1 MMPTCPCW
9 RKAARRDGQPP
20 EDVWADVW
28 PDVAQAVNDAFAGT
42 SRSFKNLPLMMD
54 RDGSMRETFWT
65 FSYSP
70 LRVGCGS
77 VAGILCVVS
86 EQTERVIE
94 RDLHSRQVAAIT
106 EQAREAHL
114 ELVRAREQLRQSQK
128 LEAIGQLTG
137 GVAHDFNNLLQ
148 VITGSVDMPCT
159 RGRQMTTDAATS
171 RPLQQHRTA
180 PPS

>member
-1 MMPTCPCW
+1 
-9 RKAARRDGQPP
+9 
-20 EDVWADVW
+20 
-28 PDVAQAVNDAFAGT
+28 
-42 SRSFKNLPLMMD
+42 
-54 RDGSMRETFWT
+54 
-65 FSYSP
+65 
-70 LRVGCGS
+70 

-148 VITGSVDMPCT
+148 VITGSVDMLLHTWPSDDARLRYIQAIATAADRAT
-159 RGRQMTTDAATS
+159 R
-171 RPLQQHRTA
+171 
-180 PPS
+180 